1 MIYKIGKQTKYMPVI
16 FLLKFKKVSDINI
29 WRTIYGKNFYIWK
42 SHMGTYSLMKV
53 MANQQEKENRP
64 MSSSESSNSNPRP

>member
-1 MIYKIGKQTKYMPVI
+1 
-16 FLLKFKKVSDINI
+16 
-29 WRTIYGKNFYIWK
+29 
-42 SHMGTYSLMKV
+42 MGTYSLMKV